1 MLPVEW
7 IIGKINPKAKDMS
20 SLAIVKCA
28 FNIILFI
35 SGVRTTVIGYDNI
48 PTDEP
53 VLFIG
58 NHNSFYDIIIS
69 YTYMKRRTGFV
80 AKKEMTKVLFIRRW
94 MKNLYCLFLDRKN
107 VREGLK
113 TILEGIEYIKQGI
126 SIVIFPEGT
135 RNKTGEGM
143 LPFHAGS
150 FKFAEKTNCKI
161 IPMVQNNTAEIFE
174 NHLPRIK
181 STHTI
186 LEFGAPIDPT
196 TLSPED
202 RKHISQYT
210 ENIIKQMYENNK
222 SLV

>member
-1 MLPVEW
+1 MLPLEW
-7 IIGKINPKAKDMS
+7 VIGKISPKAKDMS
-20 SLAIVKCA
+20 SLAIVKCG
-28 FNIILFI
+28 FKIILFI
-35 SGVRTTVIGYDNI
+35 SGVHTTVIGYDNI
-48 PTDEP
+48 PKDEP

-69 YTYMKRRTGFV
+69 YTYMKNRTGFV

-94 MKNLYCLFLDRKN
+94 MKNLYCLFLDRDN

-113 TILEGIEYIKQGI
+113 TVLLGIDYIKQGI

-135 RNKTGEGM
+135 RNKTGEGL

-150 FKFAEKTNCKI
+150 FKFSEKTQCKI

-174 NHLPRIK
+174 NHLPWIK
-181 STHTI
+181 RTHTI
-186 LEFGAPIDPT
+186 LEFGAPIDPK

-202 RKHISQYT
+202 RKHISKYT
-210 ENIIKQMYENNK
+210 ERIISQMYENNK
-222 SLV
+222 SLI